1 MINMQQ
7 KLEGLNML
15 FDINK
20 IQIGG
25 IRRIAVLTAFFLSIG
40 FTGMNT
46 HAHTPHDMVIAFAA
60 SPDYANDKTMF
71 LISDGAFTGWY
82 YDQVMRST
90 DGGTTWI
97 NLANGLDHPL
107 EYSFIRVSPK
117 FTTDQ
122 TVFAGLKGKGG
133 VYRSTNRGDSWES
146 YNTGLAASNKII
158 KKMEV
163 AETSSGYVVFFSEG
177 NGALFRRS
185 NTDAQWTQI
194 LDKTN
199 KVAAIAVSPDFATD
213 NTLVIASDTGY
224 LRKSTNGGIDW
235 IELGNPT
242 GTIIYDMAI
251 APGGAAEIFLATP
264 LFGIFYSSDGG
275 NTFVNKGTGL
285 PNEAINNIAVSP
297 NYAIDRTVFST
308 SLTQAVFKSIDSGD
322 KWTLYDSG
330 AVVTVQTSLL
340 NEMTDLQVSR
350 TYATDQ
356 TVFLPVFD
364 GLFISKNGGSTWK
377 QSQTRIGIL
386 TGLALS
392 SNFNIDQKM
401 IATTYVGRGIAISAD
416 SGTTWSTSGWP
427 NPTGR
432 KMNFFDSQ
440 IVKNANGTQTI
451 VTATNGYVG
460 SSNNFGDSFTVRF
473 IPRFP
478 EIRKDLVSLTAL
490 AASPNFATDKE
501 IYLGSRLHGLLQT
514 KDAGKTW
521 ILQRGIPTN
530 HPITSVAVSPNY
542 ATDRTAF
549 AATRAGE
556 LWRTQDGGNTFLR
569 VGASSIIQTGWAGQ
583 RYMWVAISPQFAIDN
598 LVLVGTTSGIYRS
611 TDGGTTWTKETDASV
626 GANAVILQVEFSP
639 NFGTDRTIF
648 VNVRGKGLFSANL
661 DGVGAVTA
669 SLNTTSSLLGNENIE
684 FIEFKISPTFA
695 SDSTIVGAARKNIYK
710 SMDGGLT
717 WIVSGSPDN

>member
-1 MINMQQ
+1 
-7 KLEGLNML
+7 ML
-15 FDINK
+15 VNVNK
-20 IQIGG
+20 IRTSL
-25 IRRIAVLTAFFLSIG
+25 IRRIAVITAFFLSTGIA
-40 FTGMNT
+40 GMNV

-90 DGGTTWI
+90 DGGVNWI
-97 NLANGLDHPL
+97 NIANGLDHPL
-107 EYSFIRVSPK
+107 EYSVLRVSPK
-117 FTTDQ
+117 FATDQ

-133 VYRSTNRGDSWES
+133 VYRSTNRGDSWEP
-146 YNTGLAASNKII
+146 YNTGLAAANKII
-158 KKMEV
+158 RKMEV
-163 AETSSGYVVFFSEG
+163 AETSNGYVVYFTEG

-185 NTDAQWTQI
+185 NTDAQWTQV
-194 LDKTN
+194 LNKTN
-199 KVAAIAVSPDFATD
+199 KVAVIAISPDFATD

-235 IELGNPT
+235 TELGNPT

-251 APGGAAEIFLATP
+251 APGATEIFLATP
-264 LFGIFYSSDGG
+264 SFGIFHSSDGG
-275 NTFVNKGTGL
+275 NTFVNKGTNL

-297 NYAIDRTVFST
+297 NYAIDRTVFCT
-308 SLTQAVFKSIDSGD
+308 SLTQSVFKSVDGGD
-322 KWTLYDSG
+322 NWELFNSG
-330 AVVTVQTSLL
+330 AVVTVQTTPL
-340 NEMTDLQVSR
+340 NEMTDLPISR

-392 SNFNIDQKM
+392 TSFNTDQKM

-416 SGTTWSTSGWP
+416 GGTTWSTSGWP

-440 IVKNANGTQTI
+440 IIKNANGNQTI

-460 SSNNFGDSFTVRF
+460 SSNDFGASWNVKF
-473 IPRFP
+473 IPRFL

-490 AASPNFATDKE
+490 APSPNFATDKE

-521 ILQRGIPTN
+521 ILQRGMPTN

-542 ATDRTAF
+542 ASDRTAF
-549 AATRAGE
+549 AVNRAGE
-556 LWRTQDGGNTFLR
+556 VWRTQDGGNTFLQ
-569 VGASSIIQTGWAGQ
+569 VGATSIIQTGWAGQ

-611 TDGGTTWTKETDASV
+611 TDAGTTWIKEADTSV
-626 GANAVILQVEFSP
+626 GSNAAILQIEFSP
-639 NFGTDRTIF
+639 NFGNDRTIF
-648 VNVRGKGLFSANL
+648 VNVRGKGLFNANL
-661 DGVGAVTA
+661 DGAGAVTSTFNTTA
-669 SLNTTSSLLGNENIE
+669 SLIGTENIE
-684 FIEFKISPTFA
+684 FIEFKISPTYQL
-695 SDSTIVGAARKNIYK
+695 DSTIVGAARKNIYK

-717 WIVSGSPDN
+717 WAVAGYPDN

>member
-1 MINMQQ
+1 MLVNVNEIRINFM
-7 KLEGLNML
+7 
-15 FDINK
+15 
-20 IQIGG
+20 
-25 IRRIAVLTAFFLSIG
+25 RRIAVITAFFLSIG
-40 FTGMNT
+40 ITGVNV

-71 LISDGAFTGWY
+71 LVSDGAFTGWY

-90 DGGTTWI
+90 DGGANWI

-107 EYSFIRVSPK
+107 EYSVLRVSPK
-117 FTTDQ
+117 FATDQ

-133 VYRSTNRGDSWES
+133 VYRSTNRGDSWEP
-146 YNTGLAASNKII
+146 YNTGLAVSNKII

-163 AETSSGYVVFFSEG
+163 AETSSGYVVFFNEG

-185 NTDAQWTQI
+185 NTDAQWTQV

-199 KVAAIAVSPDFATD
+199 KVTAIAISPDFATD
-213 NTLVIASDTGY
+213 NTLIIASDTGY

-235 IELGNPT
+235 TELGNPT

-251 APGGAAEIFLATP
+251 APGSASEIFLATP
-264 LFGIFYSSDGG
+264 SFGIFYSSDGG
-275 NTFVNKGTGL
+275 NTFVSKGTNL

-308 SLTQAVFKSIDSGD
+308 SLTQAVFKSTDSGD
-322 KWTLYDSG
+322 NWELFNSG

-364 GLFISKNGGSTWK
+364 GIFISKNGGSTWK
-377 QSQTRIGIL
+377 QSQTRIGVL

-392 SNFNIDQKM
+392 SSFNTDQKM

-460 SSNNFGDSFTVRF
+460 SSTNFGDSFTVRF
-473 IPRFP
+473 IPRFL

-521 ILQRGIPTN
+521 ILQRGMPTN

-542 ATDRTAF
+542 ANDRIAF
-549 AATRAGE
+549 ATNRAGE
-556 LWRTQDGGNTFLR
+556 VWRTQDGGDTFLR

-611 TDGGTTWTKETDASV
+611 TDGGTTWTKETDTSV
-626 GANAVILQVEFSP
+626 GSNAVILQVEFSP
-639 NFGTDRTIF
+639 NFGVDRTIF

-661 DGVGAVTA
+661 DGAGAVTS
-669 SLNTTSSLLGNENIE
+669 SLNTTASLIATENIE
-684 FIEFKISPTFA
+684 FIEFKISPTYEL
-695 SDSTIVGAARKNIYK
+695 DSTIVGAARKNIYK
-710 SMDGGLT
+710 SVDGGLT
-717 WIVSGSPDN
+717 WAGAGYPDN